1 MIVKD
6 ESAPLDEDR
15 PCVSVTV
22 YANGEER
29 HYEGSSCLVAVRD
42 ENGCRGKVGGNVSP
56 RDLAILSLTANDVAR
71 NGAEE
76 AGMARDCGFEYLRL
90 VIDKMQGEL
99 VADEDH

>member
-42 ENGCRGKVGGNVSP
+42 ENGCRDGRRECFP